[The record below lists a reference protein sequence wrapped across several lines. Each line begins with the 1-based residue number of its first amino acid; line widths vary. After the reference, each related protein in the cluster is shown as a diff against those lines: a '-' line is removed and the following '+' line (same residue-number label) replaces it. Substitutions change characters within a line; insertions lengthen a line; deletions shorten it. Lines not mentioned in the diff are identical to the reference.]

1 MLPANAAMP
10 LLELKKKII
19 SLDFWE
25 KSLFGL
31 QILDTNFYISKTVYL
46 DLLMMQIQMF
56 PAFLLI
62 AEIDHILS
70 LLKKFST
77 I

>member
-1 MLPANAAMP
+1 MIPANAAMP

-31 QILDTNFYISKTVYL
+31 QILDN
-46 DLLMMQIQMF
+46 
-56 PAFLLI
+56 
-62 AEIDHILS
+62 
-70 LLKKFST
+70 
-77 I
+77 